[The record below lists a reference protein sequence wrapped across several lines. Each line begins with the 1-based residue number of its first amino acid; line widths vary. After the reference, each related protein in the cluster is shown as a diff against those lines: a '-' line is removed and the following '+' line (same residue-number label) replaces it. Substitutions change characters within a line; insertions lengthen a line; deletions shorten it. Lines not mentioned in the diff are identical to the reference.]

1 MESVHTCT
9 GMTAGKQN
17 MKIAWLVQGRK
28 MFIPF
33 PRMQADDRKETLENR
48 NTWFQIKYL
57 HEIFSFPAALCELS
71 TLPEERASWQELRL
85 GTNKPLHQPIE
96 DLTQYQLAG
105 SRRGARSTVSWG
117 LLLV

>member
-1 MESVHTCT
+1 
-9 GMTAGKQN
+9 
-17 MKIAWLVQGRK
+17 

-71 TLPEERASWQELRL
+71 TLPEEQASWQERRL
-85 GTNKPLHQPIE
+85 GTNKPLPRPIE
-96 DLTQYQLAG
+96 DLTHYQLAG
-105 SRRGARSTVSWG
+105 SRRGPGAQFLGGHYWFEQDVNQTWTQGWCELMWVC
-117 LLLV
+117 VI